1 MAVTCTTY
9 QCNAS
14 MIDWSCP
21 LSVNLTGNG
30 NMAQQSSGTC
40 HILSTENS
48 VKFLK

>member
-14 MIDWSCP
+14 MMDWSCP
-21 LSVNLTGNG
+21 LSVNG